1 MNGAKH
7 IATRAAWRM
16 SLACVLSL
24 LPALGAQAALLVS
37 NTRGN
42 NVVMIDDKTGAY
54 LGDFITAGSGGLTD
68 PDDVTIGPDGKV
80 YVSSGGN
87 TTGSILRYSSSGA
100 FIDTF
105 ATGNGL
111 KRPYGNAFGPDGN
124 LYVASFRSDQ
134 ILRYSG
140 STGAFIDVFA
150 QGNGSAAGLLNG
162 PNDLVFAPNGMLYVT
177 TQGSVADGMG
187 GISYQF
193 DSQLLAYSVSTGAG
207 SVIATPS
214 PTAGGNG
221 YVSLLGAVVG
231 PDGLLYTTDY
241 AGGIRSYDTL
251 TGALVQTIDTGPL
264 FSGSSIATTLGNLVF
279 APDGT
284 LYAPVFNEGV
294 NGVEANGVAACA
306 VATGSC
312 ALLLSD
318 STHLSRPIGI
328 AYVPTPVPEP
338 SVYALM
344 LVGFAGVIGWRR
356 RAAHT
361 AGSGALNCAKLR
373 PSGTP
378 HDTLV

>member
-1 MNGAKH
+1 MNGAKR
-7 IATRAAWRM
+7 IAFRLAWSA
-16 SLACVLSL
+16 SLASLLSL
-24 LPALGAQAALLVS
+24 LPALGAQAALLVG
-37 NTRGN
+37 NTRGD
-42 NVVMIDDKTGAY
+42 NVVMIDEKTGAY
-54 LGDFITAGSGGLTD
+54 LGDFIAAGSGGLTD
-68 PDDVTIGPDGKV
+68 PDDVTLGSDGKV
-80 YVSSGGN
+80 YVSSGGS

-100 FIDTF
+100 FIGAF
-105 ATGNGL
+105 ATSPSL

-134 ILRYSG
+134 ILRYNG

-150 QGNGSAAGLLNG
+150 QGNGTSAGLLNG
-162 PNDLVFAPNGMLYVT
+162 PNDLSFSPDGKMLFVT
-177 TQGSVADGMG
+177 TQGSVADGLG
-187 GISYQF
+187 GISYRF
-193 DSQLLAYSVSTGAG
+193 DSQLLGYDFSTGSG
-207 SVIATPS
+207 HVVATPS

-221 YVSLLGAVVG
+221 YVSLLGAVFG

-251 TGALVQTIDTGPL
+251 TGALVHTIDTGAL

-284 LYAPVFNEGV
+284 LYAPVFNEGSS
-294 NGVEANGVAACA
+294 GVEANGVAACT

-338 SVYALM
+338 SVFALM
-344 LVGFAGVIGWRR
+344 LLGFGSLVAWGR
-356 RAAHT
+356 RAEGQA
-361 AGSGALNCAKLR
+361 
-373 PSGTP
+373 
-378 HDTLV
+378 

>member
-7 IATRAAWRM
+7 TATRAAWRL
-16 SLACVLSL
+16 SIAGVLALV
-24 LPALGAQAALLVS
+24 PALGAQAALLVS
-37 NTRGN
+37 NTRGD

-105 ATGNGL
+105 TTGSGL

-134 ILRYSG
+134 ILRYNG

-193 DSQLLAYSVSTGAG
+193 DSQLLGYNVSTGAG

-251 TGALVQTIDTGPL
+251 TGALVQTIDTGAL
-264 FSGSSIATTLGNLVF
+264 FGGSSIATTLGNLVF

-284 LYAPVFNEGV
+284 LYAPVFNEGA

-312 ALLLSD
+312 ALLLTD
-318 STHLSRPIGI
+318 NTHLSRPIGI

-344 LVGFAGVIGWRR
+344 LVGIAGVSGWRR

-361 AGSGALNCAKLR
+361 AENGAVICATLR
-373 PSGTP
+373 PSGP
-378 HDTLV
+378 LHDTFV

>member
-284 LYAPVFNEGV
+284 LYAPVFNEGA

-361 AGSGALNCAKLR
+361 AGSGALNGAKLR

>member
-1 MNGAKH
+1 MNGAKQT
-7 IATRAAWRM
+7 ATRLVWRM
-16 SLACVLSL
+16 SLAGVIAL

-37 NTRGN
+37 NTRSD

-68 PDDVTIGPDGKV
+68 PDDVTLGPDGKV

-105 ATGNGL
+105 STGSGL

-134 ILRYSG
+134 ILRYNG

-150 QGNGSAAGLLNG
+150 QGNGSSAGLLNG

-193 DSQLLAYSVSTGAG
+193 DSTLLSYNVTTGAG
-207 SVIATPS
+207 SLVATPS

-251 TGALVQTIDTGPL
+251 TGALVQTIDTGAL
-264 FSGSSIATTLGNLVF
+264 FGGSIATTIGNLVF

-284 LYAPVFNEGV
+284 LYAPVFNEGAK
-294 NGVEANGVAACA
+294 GVEANGVAACA

-312 ALLLSD
+312 TLLLSD

-338 SVYALM
+338 SVCALM
-344 LVGFAGVIGWRR
+344 LVGIAGVIGWRR
-356 RAAHT
+356 RSAQPT
-361 AGSGALNCAKLR
+361 GER
-373 PSGTP
+373 
-378 HDTLV
+378 